1 MLLLATVAAA
11 GTALAQGGDD
21 FRKKEAEERYKEGL
35 TLHEKGREEEA
46 RVKFEQAYAALK
58 RPNILFSLARSE
70 QLTGRP
76 VEAITHYRMFLADA
90 KDPKFRTLASDNL
103 ATLYRDVG
111 RLEITAPEGVKVT
124 VDGEVAS
131 EAMLKDSVPVKP
143 GSHVVV
149 GQSGEKK
156 FEKKVTVTAGE
167 VLKVSVVL
175 ESAPAPAPTPSASTA
190 PAPTTTTSAAVPAPS
205 SSGYT
210 YTPPP
215 KDDPEKPGMGRWIGP
230 IALGVVGAAGVG
242 GGIFFGLQS
251 AKATDDANA
260 IAAGLPKGACAG
272 GSPSC
277 TELQD
282 KADKAD
288 KNRTY
293 SYVSYIAGGAFLA
306 GATVW
311 TVLNLTAGGKSG
323 RTRVVPMVG
332 VGGGGAVLEHTF

>member
-215 KDDPEKPGMGRWIGP
+215 KDEPTGGGSVMRYVVPVGIAAVGAGAIVGGFVFRSAGNTKSDEASNLVKGLDCTTANVAACGEARAKADDAKTQKNLGLGLWIGGGV
-230 IALGVVGAAGVG
+230 AVVGAVVTYLVWPTSKSAWVAPVVG
-242 GGIFFGLQS
+242 PRE
-251 AKATDDANA
+251 
-260 IAAGLPKGACAG
+260 AGLGMG
-272 GSPSC
+272 G
-277 TELQD
+277 
-282 KADKAD
+282 
-288 KNRTY
+288 R
-293 SYVSYIAGGAFLA
+293 F
-306 GATVW
+306 
-311 TVLNLTAGGKSG
+311 
-323 RTRVVPMVG
+323 
-332 VGGGGAVLEHTF
+332 